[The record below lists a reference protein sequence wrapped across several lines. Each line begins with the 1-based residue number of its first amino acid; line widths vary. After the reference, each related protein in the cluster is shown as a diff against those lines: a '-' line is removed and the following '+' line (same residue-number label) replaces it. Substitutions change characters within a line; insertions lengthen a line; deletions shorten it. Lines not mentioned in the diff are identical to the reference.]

1 MRIRF
6 LLGKPAA
13 LGLFLLLPLTAGAA
27 SGEGHTRLIISCQGS
42 CDPVVSKISALGG
55 EVQRRLPISDALAVT
70 VPPAALPELTRL
82 GRRMVKDV
90 PVARPAPV
98 TMAGDRRIDIARV
111 ETAGM
116 SVLEVASLGQTLGAL
131 PADYNYN
138 NSITGAAALHAQ
150 GKTGQG
156 VIVAVIDTGV
166 SAEALSLNGN
176 VIGGESLVVADP
188 VASPTSPFND
198 PHGTFVSSMIAAHA
212 VYLFTGDAPLV
223 QSLRIHAPQSV
234 VDCPTPVFPRCPAGA
249 AAVPMIG
256 TAPGA
261 SIYAIKVLDS
271 SGQPT
276 PTSTVVAAME
286 RALTLRRNF
295 NAGMP
300 SVPVAGDGT
309 VDNPFRYDS
318 LNIQVVNMSLGGPS
332 LAAADDL
339 EATLTEQM
347 LEAGITIV
355 ISAGNGGFAAMTG
368 GSPGTGRGALTV
380 GAADTPVHEKVLWDL
395 VFGIGFGD
403 QIRANDIVQTAYFSS
418 RGPTADGR
426 FDPDLIANGFACYG
440 DLPLGGPGL
449 GTGTSFSAPTV
460 AGAAAL
466 LRAEVPEAQAVQI
479 RNALVA
485 SANPRLVGDGS
496 TRIDQGSGFVD
507 VQAALALLQSG
518 TVGTTLPVGLGS
530 TSVLKN
536 VASLGFQPVSFVD
549 NRFERHVG
557 NLKPG
562 QVAQFFVKS
571 EGKEQFVVKL
581 RNFTTELPPAQ
592 QNQVI
597 LGGDQLLVHIV
608 DAPTSFAESRF
619 FESAVGDADYVID
632 NPQVGLLRVAIQG
645 AWTNAGGASA
655 DLIIERQLVD
665 QAKPTAS
672 GKIRQDDILPF
683 SVNVPAGT
691 RQLVVEASWENG
703 WESYPTSDLD
713 LFLIDPLQV
722 VHSGVTLD
730 APERLVVDQPNP
742 GRWGIILQGFAIQGR
757 TERFHL
763 SVTAGGVRLRK
774 N

>member
-6 LLGKPAA
+6 LLGKPAV
-13 LGLFLLLPLTAGAA
+13 LGLVLLLPLAAGAA
-27 SGEGHTRLIISCQGS
+27 GKESHTRLIISCQGA
-42 CDPVVSKISALGG
+42 CDPVVSQISALGG
-55 EVQRRLPISDALAVT
+55 ELQRRLAVSDAVAVT
-70 VPPAALPELTRL
+70 VPSSALPELARL
-82 GRRMVKDV
+82 GKPMVKDV

-98 TMAGDRRIDIARV
+98 TALGDRSLDITSVEAAGTRV
-111 ETAGM
+111 
-116 SVLEVASLGQTLGAL
+116 LDVASLGQTLGAL

-138 NSITGAAALHAQ
+138 NSISGATALHAQ
-150 GKTGQG
+150 GKIGSG

-166 SAEALSLNGN
+166 SAVALSLTGN
-176 VIGGESLVVADP
+176 VIGGDSLVVGDP

-198 PHGTFVSSMIAAHA
+198 PHGTFVSSLIAAHA
-212 VYLFTGDAPLV
+212 AYFFTGDAPLV
-223 QSLRIHAPQSV
+223 QSLRIHSPESV
-234 VDCPTPVFPRCPAGA
+234 IACPTPVFPTCPAGA

-261 SIYAIKVLDS
+261 EIYSIKVLASD
-271 SGQPT
+271 GQPT
-276 PTSTVVAAME
+276 PTSTVVAGME
-286 RALTLRRNF
+286 RALTLKRNF

-309 VDNPFRYDS
+309 PDNPFSYDS

-339 EATLTEQM
+339 EAKLTEQM

-355 ISAGNGGFAAMTG
+355 TSAGNGLLAAMTG

-380 GAADTPVHEKVLWDL
+380 GAADTPVHERVFWDL
-395 VFGIGFGD
+395 EFGIGVGA
-403 QIRANDIVQTAYFSS
+403 QIRANDIVQTAFFSS

-426 FDPDLIANGFACYG
+426 FDPDLIANGFASYG

-449 GTGTSFSAPTV
+449 GTGTSFSAPIV

-466 LRAEVPEAQAVQI
+466 LRAEVPGAQAVQI
-479 RNALVA
+479 RNALVT
-485 SANPRLVGDGS
+485 SANPRIVGDGS
-496 TRIDQGSGFVD
+496 TRIDQGSGFLD

-518 TVGTTLPVGLGS
+518 QVDTALPVGLGS
-530 TSVLKN
+530 KSVLKN

-549 NRFERHVG
+549 NRFQGHVG

-571 EGKEQFVVKL
+571 EGTEQFVVKV
-581 RNFTTELPPAQ
+581 RNFTTALPPDQ
-592 QNQVI
+592 QNQA

-608 DAPTSFAESRF
+608 DAPTSFAKSRF
-619 FESAVGDADYVID
+619 FEPALGDADYVID

-645 AWTNAGGASA
+645 AWTNAGGTSA

-665 QAKPTAS
+665 KEKPTAS
-672 GKIRQDDILPF
+672 GKIRQDDLLPF

-691 RQLVVEASWENG
+691 QQLVVEASWEDG
-703 WESYPTSDLD
+703 WEAYPTSDLD
-713 LFLIDPLQV
+713 LFLIYPVQV
-722 VHSGVTLD
+722 VHPGVTLD
-730 APERLVVDQPNP
+730 APERVVIDQPSP
-742 GRWGIILQGFAIQGR
+742 GLWGIILQGFAIQGR

-763 SVTAGGVRLRK
+763 SVTADGVRLRTK
-774 N
+774 